1 MFSISTMPAAV
12 WNPPPWRPPP
22 RARSSFA
29 VHGAAPGVGGAVVVV
44 VVEWAVEANPGEP
57 VAVGAEAVQA
67 ARATAPHTI
76 TRRPARFHRM
86 ASGYPWIVRSP
97 PLKAG
102 SALPLGH
109 MSLDLSEDLKQSSMT
124 GSSRF
129 RCRATSRWWGR
140 QGSNLRP
147 RDYESPALTT
157 ELLPRE
163 ATAAARSADVTR
175 STVHR
180 SARSSRARTTITSA
194 AP

>member
-1 MFSISTMPAAV
+1 MFSISTVPAAV
-12 WNPPPWRPPP
+12 WSPPPSRPPP

-29 VHGAAPGVGGAVVVV
+29 VHGAAPGAGGAEVVVV
-44 VVEWAVEANPGEP
+44 VVAWAVEANPGEP

-67 ARATAPHTI
+67 ARATAPHTV
-76 TRRPARFHRM
+76 TRRPTRFRRM

-157 ELLPRE
+157 ELLPLRL
-163 ATAAARSADVTR
+163 ARPACQR
-175 STVHR
+175 
-180 SARSSRARTTITSA
+180 
-194 AP
+194 